1 MKTLLLS
8 IAVFAGLV
16 SANAQQFNNGS
27 FETWANGEPTEW
39 FTTNFILSQLG
50 LPGNVS
56 QVNDATHG
64 NSAAKLETSEISFG
78 GMTEYF
84 PAFITGTMPVSTR
97 PVSVKG
103 QYKWNIVENDSASV
117 IVVANKNGNEIGAGQ
132 MYLKGNSTNFQELF
146 VEIQYLNNEIP
157 DTLFYMLSSS
167 SADSVSQLGTYIV
180 VDDIQA
186 TSTFTSTKEIAKKET
201 VSNVYP
207 NPGVSEFSLMINLE
221 KATNVSST
229 LFDATGKIVAENL
242 FNSSL
247 SNGQN
252 QVRFNISHLPSGLY
266 FLQLK
271 EDGRVFA
278 SKKVYKK

>member
-8 IAVFAGLV
+8 VAVFAGLV

-39 FTTNFILSQLG
+39 FTTNFILTQLG
-50 LPGNVS
+50 IPGNVS

-64 NSAAKLETSEISFG
+64 NSAAKLETAEISFG

-84 PAFITGTMPVSTR
+84 PAFVTSSMPISSK

-103 QYKWNIVENDSASV
+103 HYKWNIVDNDSASI
-117 IVVANKNGNEIGAGQ
+117 IVTANKNGTEIGMGQ
-132 MYLKGNSTNFQELF
+132 KYLKGNSTNFQELY
-146 VEIQYLNNEIP
+146 VEINYFTNEIP
-157 DTLFYMLSSS
+157 DTLFYILSTS
-167 SADSVSQLGTYIV
+167 SADSVTESGTYVII
-180 VDDIQA
+180 DDIQA
-186 TSTFTSTKEIAKKET
+186 TSTFTSTKEISKKET

-221 KATNVSST
+221 KAATVNSV

-242 FNSSL
+242 FNASL
-247 SNGQN
+247 SSGQN
-252 QVRFNISHLPSGLY
+252 QVRFNISQLPSGLY

-271 EDGRVFA
+271 ENGSVFA
-278 SKKVYKK
+278 SKKVYKR